1 MTLSIR
7 RFLLI
12 NLLFAI
18 VLITVPS
25 IIGDYY
31 INRLDINDH
40 MDALLEQVALS
51 FHALVTGNTDPKR
64 LSAIQNQL
72 NLITEQA
79 MMTSLQPHE
88 PAEQNL
94 MRYNKYYFQLFDKN
108 GKLLLHSANAVN
120 LDLNTNTP
128 GFSDLIDNY
137 LGWRVFMTI
146 DPQTQLKF
154 IVGERY
160 DVRKQ
165 LIHRIAQDDIYIL
178 FFTFP
183 LTGLVIWL
191 VIGLSLRSL
200 QKIAEEVSNRAPNYL
215 EPVDIKEVPEEIL
228 PLIDELNKL
237 FLQLHQAFEREKR
250 FAADAAHELRT
261 PLAALKTQ
269 AQVALKTKDDT
280 ERQNLLHNVILGV
293 DRSAHIVQ
301 QLLTLS
307 RLVPEASSIEDL
319 TEVNLVK
326 VTAETI
332 AQIAPMAIEK
342 NIDIELKAPDQPV
355 NLMGNITALRIL
367 IRNLVDNAIRYTPQG
382 GMVRVAVIT
391 EPQAIVLRVTD
402 TGPGIPAEL
411 RSRVFERFYR
421 VLGSTSSGS
430 GLGLA
435 IVQQIARLHQAEV
448 KLGSPA
454 NGIGLQVE
462 VSFPYQ

>member
-1 MTLSIR
+1 M
-7 RFLLI
+7 
-12 NLLFAI
+12 
-18 VLITVPS
+18 
-25 IIGDYY
+25 
-31 INRLDINDH
+31 
-40 MDALLEQVALS
+40 
-51 FHALVTGNTDPKR
+51 
-64 LSAIQNQL
+64 
-72 NLITEQA
+72 
-79 MMTSLQPHE
+79 
-88 PAEQNL
+88 
-94 MRYNKYYFQLFDKN
+94 
-108 GKLLLHSANAVN
+108 
-120 LDLNTNTP
+120 
-128 GFSDLIDNY
+128 
-137 LGWRVFMTI
+137 
-146 DPQTQLKF
+146 
-154 IVGERY
+154 
-160 DVRKQ
+160 
-165 LIHRIAQDDIYIL
+165 
-178 FFTFP
+178 
-183 LTGLVIWL
+183 
-191 VIGLSLRSL
+191 
-200 QKIAEEVSNRAPNYL
+200 
-215 EPVDIKEVPEEIL
+215 
-228 PLIDELNKL
+228 
-237 FLQLHQAFEREKR
+237 
-250 FAADAAHELRT
+250 
-261 PLAALKTQ
+261 
-269 AQVALKTKDDT
+269 ALKTKDDT

-293 DRSAHIVQ
+293 DRSTHIVQ

-448 KLGSPA
+448 KLGSLRMA
-454 NGIGLQVE
+454 LDCRWK
-462 VSFPYQ
+462 

>member
-1 MTLSIR
+1 MTYSIR

-40 MDALLEQVALS
+40 MDALLEQVTLS
-51 FHALVTGNTDPKR
+51 FHALITGNTDPTR
-64 LSAIQNQL
+64 MAVLQQQL

-94 MRYNKYYFQLFDKN
+94 MRYNKYYIQLFDQS
-108 GKLLLHSANAVN
+108 GKLLLHSSNAAKLN
-120 LDLNTNTP
+120 LNTNVQ
-128 GFSDLIDNY
+128 GFSDLIDNA
-137 LGWRVFMTI
+137 LHWRIFMTT
-146 DPQTQLKF
+146 DPKTQLKF

-183 LTGLVIWL
+183 LTGLIIWL
-191 VIGLSLRSL
+191 IIGLSLRSL
-200 QKIAEEVSNRAPNYL
+200 QKIADEVSNRAPTYL
-215 EPVDIKEVPEEIL
+215 EPVDIKEVPEEIV

-237 FLQLHQAFEREKR
+237 FLQLRQAFEREKR

-269 AQVALKTKDDT
+269 AQVALKTKD
-280 ERQNLLHNVILGV
+280 EKEMKKLLHNVILGV
-293 DRSAHIVQ
+293 DRSTHIVQ

-326 VTAETI
+326 VAAETI
-332 AQIAPMAIEK
+332 AQIAPMAVEK
-342 NIDIELKAPDQPV
+342 NIDIELNAPDHPV
-355 NLMGNITALRIL
+355 NLIGNITALRIL

-391 EPQAIVLRVTD
+391 EPEAIVLRVTD
-402 TGPGIPAEL
+402 SGPGIPAEL

-462 VSFPYQ
+462 VSFPYE